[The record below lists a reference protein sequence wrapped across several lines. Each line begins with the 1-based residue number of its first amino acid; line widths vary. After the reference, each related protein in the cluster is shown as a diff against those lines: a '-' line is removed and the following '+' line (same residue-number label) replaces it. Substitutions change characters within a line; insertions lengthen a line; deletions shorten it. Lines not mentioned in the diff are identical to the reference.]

1 MSIFFKHT
9 ISIRKT
15 VVMIGILPIF
25 FFIFLIASKETA
37 TAWGPDGHRIICG
50 IAERHLLPRTFE
62 IIRKNFNIEN
72 LTLVANWADAVKKS
86 PRKPDVRHY
95 TNIEEGIWT
104 YDQTRDCPDKKC
116 VTEKIREY
124 EKILSNKRL
133 FYFDRKDALKLLIH
147 LVGDIHQPMHLGNL
161 ADRGGNEIAVI
172 VNGEE
177 TNLHELWDS
186 GLIFQEDDS
195 LIQYAE
201 KLDSRTTVE
210 EISEWI
216 KTYVEDWS
224 NESRELSLK
233 YGYSLIV
240 DEEGKL
246 AEEYIV
252 RGRLIVEEQL
262 RRAGVRLAHI
272 LNRSIR

>member
-1 MSIFFKHT
+1 MRVFSKNCLPKINIWGVFA
-9 ISIRKT
+9 ISPICFLFI
-15 VVMIGILPIF
+15 VV
-25 FFIFLIASKETA
+25 ASYGTA
-37 TAWGPDGHRIICG
+37 SAWGPDGHRIICE
-50 IAERHLLPRTFE
+50 IAERHLLPRTRE
-62 IIRKNFNIEN
+62 IIHKNFNIGKM
-72 LTLVANWADAVKKS
+72 TLVANWADAVKKS

-95 TNIEEGIWT
+95 TNIEEGSWT

-124 EKILSNKRL
+124 EKTLSNTRL

-161 ADRGGNEIAVI
+161 VDRGGNEIKVI
-172 VNGEE
+172 INGEE
-177 TNLHELWDS
+177 TNLHALWDS
-186 GLIFQEDDS
+186 GLIFHEDES

-210 EISEWI
+210 EISLWI

-233 YGYSLIV
+233 FGYPLIV
-240 DEEGKL
+240 DEEGNV
-246 AEEYIV
+246 AEEYIA

>member
-1 MSIFFKHT
+1 MSP
-9 ISIRKT
+9 
-15 VVMIGILPIF
+15 V
-25 FFIFLIASKETA
+25 IFLMVATQETA
-37 TAWGPDGHRIICG
+37 TAWGPDGHRIICE
-50 IAERHLLPRTFE
+50 IAERHLLPRTRE
-62 IIRKNFNIEN
+62 IIHKNFNIEK

-86 PRKPDVRHY
+86 SHPPDVRHY
-95 TNIEEGIWT
+95 TNIEEGSLT

-124 EKILSNKRL
+124 ERILSNKRL
-133 FYFDRKDALKLLIH
+133 FYFDRKDALKLLVH

-161 ADRGGNEIAVI
+161 VDRGGNEIKVV

-177 TNLHELWDS
+177 TNLHKLWDS
-186 GLIFQEDDS
+186 GLIFHEDDS
-195 LIQYAE
+195 LIQYAK

-210 EISEWI
+210 EISLWI

-224 NESRELSLK
+224 NESRELILK
-233 YGYSLIV
+233 YGYPLIV
-240 DEEGKL
+240 DENGSVS
-246 AEEYIV
+246 EEYIA